1 MNDFVTSSP
10 PIVSTAQG
18 KLQGG
23 RLTADGKPL
32 FVYKGIPFAAPPVG
46 PLRWRPP
53 QPAAPWDGVRDALA
67 FGPDFPQ
74 APNARS
80 RAPSQSED
88 CLYLNVWAPAD
99 AAPGSL
105 PVMAWFNG
113 GGFERGSGA
122 DAANDGAHM
131 AAQGVIVVSF
141 NYRAGMFGFLAHPG
155 LSCESAQGVSGNYG
169 LLDQIAVLQW
179 VRDNISAFGGDPE
192 RVTAFGVSAGSASI
206 ALLLA
211 SPLGKGLFQQ
221 AILHSPG
228 AARPL
233 ASLHAAEKA
242 ALALGSDIE
251 ALRGLSAEELL
262 AKMPLLSPKVRGLTT
277 PRVLRPIRD
286 GWLLPEDERPV
297 LKSGRLHAV
306 PLIVGS
312 NADEGSLL
320 TKAWP
325 VDNLAQYRDMTLV
338 NFGDAA
344 AEAGLVYP
352 AQADDQ
358 AHPRVAEMFAD
369 TQFNY
374 GTRLLAE
381 AMSRKAVPTW
391 RYLFLRRR
399 PDQKDGPHHG
409 EEVGHVFG
417 TYRELSPG
425 QPASFDGGDEKV
437 SAAMMKAWVAFGRN
451 GNPNFPGLP
460 SWAPY
465 DAAAENHM
473 AFGDT
478 TEAGRGWRK
487 EQLDFLD
494 RYYDTKQ

>member
-1 MNDFVTSSP
+1 
-10 PIVSTAQG
+10 
-18 KLQGG
+18 
-23 RLTADGKPL
+23 
-32 FVYKGIPFAAPPVG
+32 
-46 PLRWRPP
+46 
-53 QPAAPWDGVRDALA
+53 
-67 FGPDFPQ
+67 
-74 APNARS
+74 
-80 RAPSQSED
+80 
-88 CLYLNVWAPAD
+88 
-99 AAPGSL
+99 
-105 PVMAWFNG
+105 
-113 GGFERGSGA
+113 
-122 DAANDGAHM
+122 
-131 AAQGVIVVSF
+131 
-141 NYRAGMFGFLAHPG
+141 
-155 LSCESAQGVSGNYG
+155 VSGNYG
-169 LLDQIAVLQW
+169 LLDQIAALQW

-325 VDNLAQYRDMTLV
+325 VDNLAHYRDMTLV
-338 NFGDAA
+338 NFGDSA
-344 AEAGLVYP
+344 AEAGQVYP
-352 AQADDQ
+352 AQVDDQ
-358 AHPRVAEMFAD
+358 AHARVAEMFAD

-381 AMSRKAVPTW
+381 AMSRKGVPTW

-425 QPASFDGGDEKV
+425 QPASFDDGDEKV

-465 DAAAENHM
+465 AAALENHM

-478 TEAGRGWRK
+478 IEAGRGWRK

-494 RYYDTKQ
+494 RYFNTKQ

>member
-1 MNDFVTSSP
+1 M
-10 PIVSTAQG
+10 
-18 KLQGG
+18 
-23 RLTADGKPL
+23 
-32 FVYKGIPFAAPPVG
+32 
-46 PLRWRPP
+46 
-53 QPAAPWDGVRDALA
+53 
-67 FGPDFPQ
+67 
-74 APNARS
+74 
-80 RAPSQSED
+80 
-88 CLYLNVWAPAD
+88 
-99 AAPGSL
+99 
-105 PVMAWFNG
+105 
-113 GGFERGSGA
+113 
-122 DAANDGAHM
+122 
-131 AAQGVIVVSF
+131 
-141 NYRAGMFGFLAHPG
+141 
-155 LSCESAQGVSGNYG
+155 
-169 LLDQIAVLQW
+169 
-179 VRDNISAFGGDPE
+179 
-192 RVTAFGVSAGSASI
+192 
-206 ALLLA
+206 
-211 SPLGKGLFQQ
+211 
-221 AILHSPG
+221 HSPG

-233 ASLHAAEKA
+233 ASLEAAEKA

-251 ALRGLSAEELL
+251 ALRVLSADELL
-262 AKMPLLSPKVRGLTT
+262 TKMPLLSPKVRGLTT

-325 VDNLAQYRDMTLV
+325 VDNLAQYRSMTLV

-344 AEAGLVYP
+344 AEAGQVYP

-358 AHPRVAEMFAD
+358 AHLRVAEMFAD

-381 AMSRKAVPTW
+381 AMSRKGVPTW
-391 RYLFLRRR
+391 RYLFMRRR

-425 QPASFDGGDEKV
+425 QPASFDDGDEKI
-437 SAAMMKAWVAFGRN
+437 SATMMKVWVTFGRN
-451 GNPNFPGLP
+451 GSPNFPGLP

-473 AFGDT
+473 TFGDT
-478 TEAGRGWRK
+478 IAEGRGWRK
-487 EQLDFLD
+487 EELNFLD
-494 RYYDTKQ
+494 RFYDTKQ